1 MYYIPYWGKQ
11 GESQKHEKTLEG
23 LDIEL
28 EQKPHLKI
36 PIIIII
42 IVSFFPQLP
51 TGMSSD
57 KIKFSKGLLKLLFQC
72 TILPEWDLCFKKV

>member
-1 MYYIPYWGKQ
+1 MYYIPYWGTQ
-11 GESQKHEKTLEG
+11 GETQKHEKTLEG

-51 TGMSSD
+51 TSD
-57 KIKFSKGLLKLLFQC
+57 KIKFSKRLSKLLFQC

>member
-1 MYYIPYWGKQ
+1 MYYIPYWGTQ
-11 GESQKHEKTLEG
+11 GETQKHEKTLEG

-42 IVSFFPQLP
+42 ISFF
-51 TGMSSD
+51 
-57 KIKFSKGLLKLLFQC
+57 FSTTSYRDGQ
-72 TILPEWDLCFKKV
+72 W

>member
-1 MYYIPYWGKQ
+1 MYYIPYWGTQ
-11 GESQKHEKTLEG
+11 GETQKHEETLEG

-42 IVSFFPQLP
+42 I
-51 TGMSSD
+51 
-57 KIKFSKGLLKLLFQC
+57 I
-72 TILPEWDLCFKKV
+72 